1 MTYRIK
7 VNGQEVPDTFDPNG
21 KPCAPMVFIDT
32 PGVRSP
38 VDGSWI
44 EGRSDRREHMKKHRI
59 REVDPSER
67 PDHRFQHPKRQHLN
81 KD

>member
-1 MTYRIK
+1 MTYRIR
-7 VNGQEVPDTFDPNG
+7 VNGEVVTDYDPNG
-21 KPCAPMVFIDT
+21 KPCAPMVYTDT

-44 EGRSDRREHMKKHRI
+44 EGRYARKEHMKRHGV
-59 REVDPSER
+59 REVEPSER
-67 PDHRFQHPKRQHLN
+67 PNYQFKHPTRQHLN

>member
-7 VNGQEVPDTFDPNG
+7 VNGQEVADTFDPNG
-21 KPCAPMVFIDT
+21 TPCAPLVLRDT
-32 PGVRSP
+32 PGIRSP
-38 VDGSWI
+38 LDGSWV
-44 EGRSDRREHMKKHRI
+44 EGKSARKEHMKRHGV

-67 PDHRFQHPKRQHLN
+67 PNYQFKHPERQHLN